1 VYDPIFTV
9 ARNADSSFKITL
21 DKEVADLDL
30 YYTIDN
36 SFPDRF
42 SPKYTEPV
50 IVPSEAAMLR
60 VISYRGK
67 TPVGRVNTM
76 TIEEMKKRAPKK

>member
-1 VYDPIFTV
+1 
-9 ARNADSSFKITL
+9 
-21 DKEVADLDL
+21 
-30 YYTIDN
+30 
-36 SFPDRF
+36 
-42 SPKYTEPV
+42 
-50 IVPSEAAMLR
+50 MLR